1 VRVRV
6 SVGVGVGGQRGWRW
20 GEAMGEAACSVSVF
34 CVASC
39 SGEAMT
45 RGGTP
50 PAPPAYIGRESGVA
64 SRGGSKVGRGGAGMS
79 RGGPASHSSVA
90 LGASSDLAV
99 GVLHHGRYAKGQNFS
114 VMRHAHQMHM
124 V

>member
-1 VRVRV
+1 
-6 SVGVGVGGQRGWRW
+6 
-20 GEAMGEAACSVSVF
+20 
-34 CVASC
+34 
-39 SGEAMT
+39 MT

-99 GVLHHGRYAKGQNFS
+99 GVLHHGRYGLAGGEPRALRSPNIKYNI
-114 VMRHAHQMHM
+114 
-124 V
+124 

>member
-1 VRVRV
+1 
-6 SVGVGVGGQRGWRW
+6 
-20 GEAMGEAACSVSVF
+20 
-34 CVASC
+34 
-39 SGEAMT
+39 MT

-99 GVLHHGRYAKGQNFS
+99 GVLHHGRYAKGHIFS